1 MISLKS
7 VLWWFGLSLD
17 YVAAGGLVAL
27 SIYVTLYWQN
37 RFTRIVGMMLLLAG
51 GVIGGA
57 AYGKTN
63 AAAHVY
69 AEWRA
74 ANVKAAEE
82 AKARDIAIAKLAR
95 DMAEQQTQEL
105 SKQNF
110 DLQKQVSEYAD
121 YVAKNTKDRCR
132 VANPRDIIELC
143 RIAGAGSKDCKGA
156 K

>member
-7 VLWWFGLSLD
+7 ILWWFGLSLD
-17 YVAAGGLVAL
+17 YVVAFGLVAL

-51 GVIGGA
+51 GIIGGV
-57 AYGKTN
+57 AYGKTG

-69 AEWRA
+69 AEWAA
-74 ANVKAAEE
+74 ANKRAEEE

-110 DLQKQVSEYAD
+110 DLQKQVADYAD

-132 VANPRDIIELC
+132 IATPDDVKRLC
-143 RIAGAGSKDCKGA
+143 AIGSGSKDCKGA